1 MWWWWGKE
9 EWLEEGGDHYST
21 LGLFLVQKMSGGGGQ
36 FCSFP
41 ERGNRAKMIAAIRST
56 TFPQRKINSIFEFI
70 CLLYI
75 FFGWGTRVPSRCYC
89 CPSGAGTIDDTSLEE
104 GGERNKSNGVSPA
117 INLWPLTPHALPNQD
132 GSEAHNNNENIFSC
146 LERRQTVAQYC

>member
-1 MWWWWGKE
+1 M
-9 EWLEEGGDHYST
+9 EEGGDHYST

-70 CLLYI
+70 CLLY
-75 FFGWGTRVPSRCYC
+75 FFRLG
-89 CPSGAGTIDDTSLEE
+89 
-104 GGERNKSNGVSPA
+104 N
-117 INLWPLTPHALPNQD
+117 
-132 GSEAHNNNENIFSC
+132 
-146 LERRQTVAQYC
+146 